1 MAYKH
6 SRSPD
11 HGLPTWEMTNQSR
24 LIGQPLKSSQFDYI
38 DPEQETAAEE
48 TAEGEARGGEGSGR
62 LQPMHGINPFVGPG
76 LESNPAVSEKQ
87 RRFMAMCAH
96 DPSAARGKCPS
107 KSVASEFDH
116 T

>member
-1 MAYKH
+1 M
-6 SRSPD
+6 R
-11 HGLPTWEMTNQSR
+11 
-24 LIGQPLKSSQFDYI
+24 
-38 DPEQETAAEE
+38 
-48 TAEGEARGGEGSGR
+48 
-62 LQPMHGINPFVGPG
+62 GINPFIGPG

-96 DPSAARGKCPS
+96 DPGKARGKCPS

>member
-11 HGLPTWEMTNQSR
+11 HGLPTWEQTNQSR
-24 LIGQPLKSSQFDYI
+24 LVGQPLKSSQFNHIEDE
-38 DPEQETAAEE
+38 PPGEE
-48 TAEGEARGGEGSGR
+48 ESFESGLVPMRG
-62 LQPMHGINPFVGPG
+62 MNPFLGPE
-76 LESNPAVSEKQ
+76 LASNPAVSEKQ

-96 DPSAARGKCPS
+96 DPAKARGKCPS